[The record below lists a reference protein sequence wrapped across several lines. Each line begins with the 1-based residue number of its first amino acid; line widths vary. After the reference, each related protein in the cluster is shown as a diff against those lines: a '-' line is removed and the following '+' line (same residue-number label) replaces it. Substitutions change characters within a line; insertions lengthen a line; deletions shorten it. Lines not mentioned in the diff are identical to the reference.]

1 MNCKSC
7 NREVSANM
15 FFCPFCGAS
24 VSDSEVTNKELL
36 QSYSANLQKLMKN
49 VGTASF
55 TKIAWDTSVEKYV
68 GKMERLRMILQQPEF
83 SNKNGSG
90 LIKRIDNFILR
101 CKEPEFHIAFVGTI
115 KAGKSTLI
123 NALLGRN
130 LASTSV
136 TPETA
141 VLTKFRNAESD
152 YVRVVFYSP
161 EEWQQLWNSASNA
174 EIFKKEYAKLN
185 GDAEKS
191 KWIGHTEIKTK
202 VTKDNIEA
210 EVERWTS
217 SKHVEHYFVKEVE
230 IGLSDFQMPPEVVFV
245 DTPGLDDPVRYR
257 SDVTRNYIERANAV
271 FVCVRCGALTTNDL
285 SILYKT
291 FTNSMDNPEKIFV
304 LGTHW
309 DSFNHPEADWK
320 KQKEEW
326 VKYLSTESTYGS
338 EEKARRNI
346 IHVAA
351 FIMNQCRDYV
361 NLDEE
366 DRNLLISVAMKIINY
381 KPLIL
386 PCPPLEERLEELM
399 EKSNVN
405 EVNRKITQGIVPKYK
420 DYLMK
425 DITSNYEALSTELRK
440 FFEETRSANA
450 EVLSASKKS
459 ADEIR
464 AKYEKSKKE
473 LEEVLLYRQQLETAL
488 KAVRENTQSRVDAL
502 CKEID
507 KMVQSA

>member
-15 FFCPFCGAS
+15 FFCPFCGTS
-24 VSDSEVTNKELL
+24 VSDSEVANKELL

-49 VGTASF
+49 VGNANF

-68 GKMERLRMILQQPEF
+68 EKMERLRIILQQPDF

-141 VLTKFRNAESD
+141 VLTKFRNADSD
-152 YVRVVFYSP
+152 YVRIVFYSP
-161 EEWQQLWNSASNA
+161 EEWQQLWSSASNA
-174 EIFKKEYAKLN
+174 EIFKKEYANLN
-185 GDAEKS
+185 GDAEKG
-191 KWIGHTEIKTK
+191 KWIGHTEILTK

-210 EVERWTS
+210 EIEHWTS

-361 NLDEE
+361 KLDEE

-420 DYLMK
+420 EYLMN
-425 DITSNYEALSTELRK
+425 DITSNYEALITELRK

-473 LEEVLLYRQQLETAL
+473 LEEILLYRQQLETAL

>member
-15 FFCPFCGAS
+15 FFCPFCGTS

-49 VGTASF
+49 VGTANF
-55 TKIAWDTSVEKYV
+55 TKIAWNTSVEKYV

-90 LIKRIDNFILR
+90 LIKRIDNFISR

-174 EIFKKEYAKLN
+174 EIFKKEYATLN

-191 KWIGHTEIKTK
+191 KWIGHAEIKTK

-245 DTPGLDDPVRYR
+245 DTPGLDDAVRYR
-257 SDVTRNYIERANAV
+257 SDVTRNYIDRANAV
-271 FVCVRCGALTTNDL
+271 FACVRSDALTGGELN
-285 SILYKT
+285 ILYRI

-304 LGTHW
+304 LGTQW
-309 DSFNHPEADWK
+309 DSLNDPESDWK

-326 VKYLSTESTYGS
+326 IKYLSTQSGYGS

-351 FIMNQCRDYV
+351 FVMNLCRDYAK
-361 NLDEE
+361 LDAKMKKT
-366 DRNLLISVAMKIINY
+366 LMSIAMKFDYDPFGGHPI
-381 KPLIL
+381 
-386 PCPPLEERLEELM
+386 EESLEELM

-420 DYLMK
+420 EYLMK